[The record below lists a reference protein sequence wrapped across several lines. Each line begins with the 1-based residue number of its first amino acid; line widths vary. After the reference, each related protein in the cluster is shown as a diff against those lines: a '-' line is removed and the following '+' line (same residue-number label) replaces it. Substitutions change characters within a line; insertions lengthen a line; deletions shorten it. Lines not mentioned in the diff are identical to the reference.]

1 MHVFHTR
8 RYVIKNRM
16 FIINLQNFSVNAR
29 AKVNDVSKD
38 QSNTIVLELP
48 LETLKSAGA
57 SKE

>member
-1 MHVFHTR
+1 M
-8 RYVIKNRM
+8 IKNRM